1 MSEEAQD
8 ALGRHPYNYETRNK
22 VRKSLRLS
30 VFDGAAYS
38 AMLGLTQNYV
48 TPFALALKASTAQ
61 IGLISSVPN
70 LFSALAQLAS
80 PGLIVRTGSRKGL
93 ILPAAFIDAL
103 SWLPL
108 FLLPF
113 FFRSSGVWWLLGF
126 YTVGMVADVMTWAPW
141 GSMIA
146 DLVHED
152 IRGRYLGFRGRIGGI
167 IALVFSIAAGAIL
180 QVYTGHV
187 FAGFAILFGGATVSR
202 LLSFNFL
209 SRMYEPP
216 FTPESADAPGVLQL
230 IKDLG
235 NSNLGKYTLYISLV
249 LFGMMISGP
258 FFSVFTLRDLHFSYV
273 TFTVVTSS
281 SAIASLFSLPF
292 WGRRA
297 DRAGNLKIIKIT
309 SWLMPLIP
317 FLWTLNT
324 NPAYLAFANVVSGF
338 VWSGF
343 NLASMNFVY
352 DASAPAGRA
361 KRIAVY
367 NAFTFIAMCLGALL
381 GGYMIPHLPKLLG
394 FQMRTLFVIS
404 GVARVIVIVLL
415 LRTIIEVRHVSD
427 IGALKLILGRSQF
440 YKNDSEKPG
449 GPVK

>member
-1 MSEEAQD
+1 MSGEEQG
-8 ALGRHPYNYETRNK
+8 ALGRPPYNYETRNK

-30 VFDGAAYS
+30 VLDGASYS

-48 TPFALALKASTAQ
+48 TPFALALKASTLQ
-61 IGLISSVPN
+61 VGLISSIPN
-70 LFSALAQLAS
+70 LFAALAQLAG
-80 PGLIVRTGSRKGL
+80 PGLVVRTGSRKGL
-93 ILPAAFIDAL
+93 ILPDALIHAL

-126 YTVGMVADVMTWAPW
+126 YTIGMAADIMSWAPW
-141 GSMIA
+141 GSMIS

-167 IALVFSIAAGAIL
+167 TALVFSIAAGAIL

-187 FAGFAILFGGATVSR
+187 FAGFAILFVGATAAR
-202 LLSFNFL
+202 LLSFYFL

-216 FTPESADAPGVLQL
+216 FTPESADAPGVVQL
-230 IKDLG
+230 IKDLSV
-235 NSNLGKYTLYISLV
+235 SNLGKHTMYISLV

-258 FFSVFTLRDLHFSYV
+258 FFSVFMLRDLHFSYV
-273 TFTVVTSS
+273 TFTIVNAAA
-281 SAIASLFSLPF
+281 AIASFLSLPF

-297 DRAGNLKIIKIT
+297 DRAGNLKIVKIT

-324 NPAYLAFANVVSGF
+324 NPVFLVFTNAVSGF
-338 VWSGF
+338 VWAGF

-352 DASAPAGRA
+352 DASASAGRA

-381 GGYMIPHLPKLLG
+381 GGYIIPYLPNLLG
-394 FQMRTLFVIS
+394 YQMRTLFVIS
-404 GVARVIVIVLL
+404 GVARLIVIIFL
-415 LRTIIEVRHVSD
+415 LRTIVEVRRVSD
-427 IGALKLILGRSQF
+427 IGTLQLMLGRSQSD
-440 YKNDSEKPG
+440 KNDSERPDG
-449 GPVK
+449 TVK